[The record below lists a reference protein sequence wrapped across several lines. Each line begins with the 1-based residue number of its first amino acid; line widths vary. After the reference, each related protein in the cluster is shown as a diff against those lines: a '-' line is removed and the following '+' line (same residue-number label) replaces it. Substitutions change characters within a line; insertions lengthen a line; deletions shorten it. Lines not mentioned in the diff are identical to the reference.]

1 MKRITPRAGLP
12 GILNALPA
20 CLALAALLLALAA
33 PAASWAKEPA
43 KTPAREAAKA
53 PEAPPQDQAPE
64 VVRKPLLAGLW
75 YPAGQAELS
84 ALVQGYL
91 DQARPPDPHGRV
103 LGLVAPHAGYPY
115 SGPTAGW
122 AYKLVAGKPY
132 DTVVVISPSHH
143 IGFPGVS
150 VYDQGGFETPLGT
163 MPLDQDFIAR
173 LKRVDPSVEYF
184 PRAHAKEHAVEVHIP
199 FLQTALPR
207 ARLVPLVMGDQSP
220 HAAAKLAA
228 SLARAV
234 VESRGKAV
242 LLVASSDLSHYH
254 PKAQARAMDE
264 KVRAA
269 IQAMAPKD
277 LQTCL
282 SEGTCEACGGGP
294 ILAVMQAAQA
304 LGATQGKALAL
315 DDSST
320 VSGNPAEVVGYIAAA
335 FIQPDAPPPPPPGTH
350 PAQPGQPGQSP
361 AQPGGQSPTAKPA
374 QPAAPKTI
382 MPIIPAQPS
391 QPTGQTPAQPKP
403 QGLAP
408 APAPITRLALAPAPG
423 PRLVPAALP
432 ASSRAVFP
440 ASASF
445 PSSGPTFSAALF
457 TPEVPAPLFRLA
469 QAAPPKPRP
478 SKSKSP
484 APTPAPAH
492 AYTSQERAALLAMA
506 RDAIQAKLSG
516 RDYAPPQSLSP
527 ALTEPRGVFVTLK
540 TGGELRG
547 CIGTVLPRAPLH
559 LSVAAMA
566 QAAAFE
572 DPRFPPLTP
581 REFES
586 ATLEIS
592 VLSLPVPLADPDQVE
607 VGRHGLILE
616 KGRRLGLLLPQVA
629 TEFAWDRRQFLDAV
643 CQKAGFPSGCW
654 KDPETRLSTFTAEVF

>member
-1 MKRITPRAGLP
+1 MKRITPRVGLP
-12 GILNALPA
+12 GIWDALPA
-20 CLALAALLLALAA
+20 CLALGALLLALAA

-43 KTPAREAAKA
+43 KTQARETGKA
-53 PEAPPQDQAPE
+53 SEAPPQEQTPE
-64 VVRKPLLAGLW
+64 VARKPLLAGLW
-75 YPAGQAELS
+75 YPAGQAELA

-132 DTVVVISPSHH
+132 DTVVVVSPSHH

-173 LKRVDPSVEYF
+173 LKRADPSVEYF

-228 SLARAV
+228 SLAKAV
-234 VESRGKAV
+234 AESRGKAV

-277 LQTCL
+277 LQICL
-282 SEGTCEACGGGP
+282 SEGACEACGGGP

-320 VSGNPAEVVGYIAAA
+320 VSGNPAEVVGYLAAA

-350 PAQPGQPGQSP
+350 PAQPGQPSG
-361 AQPGGQSPTAKPA
+361 QPGGQSSGQSPAAKPA
-374 QPAAPKTI
+374 QPASPKTI
-382 MPIIPAQPS
+382 MPIIPAQPAA
-391 QPTGQTPAQPKP
+391 PAQPKP

-423 PRLVPAALP
+423 PRLAPAAFP
-432 ASSRAVFP
+432 ASSRAIFP
-440 ASASF
+440 ASAFS
-445 PSSGPTFSAALF
+445 PSIRPALF
-457 TPEVPAPLFRLA
+457 TPEAPAPLFRLA
-469 QAAPPKPRP
+469 QAEAAPPKARP
-478 SKSKSP
+478 AKTKSP
-484 APTPAPAH
+484 APAPAH
-492 AYTSQERAALLAMA
+492 AYTPQERAALLSMA

-643 CQKAGFPSGCW
+643 CQKAGLSPGCW
-654 KDPETRLSTFTAEVF
+654 KDSEAKLSTFTAEVF